1 MFMNHQVMPV
11 WLALL
16 TTSGSA
22 IAGNLPRQNMNF
34 NQAWQFQLG
43 DYPGAQ
49 TNGYNDAAWNM
60 VGLLPIIIWL

>member
-1 MFMNHQVMPV
+1 
-11 WLALL
+11 LL

-34 NQAWQFQLG
+34 NQARQFQLG